1 MNRALPSLH
10 EWSVENKR
18 TVPLSI
24 LALAEKLGLKI
35 VKENFLKE
43 KILNEP
49 KALSIFYLDYR
60 YADLYFYQIKGKG
73 QILIIK

>member
-1 MNRALPSLH
+1 MNRASPPLH

-49 KALSIFYLDYR
+49 KALSIF
-60 YADLYFYQIKGKG
+60 I
-73 QILIIK
+73 